1 MKDIKPSSSK
11 TTSTEDKTLTGKRKE
26 PLPPSP
32 ITTKSNKLAILL
44 SSSSSSSKTLV
55 DAAFERMFGYSW
67 GTTFDLASTN
77 DSNEDNDNGNS
88 SSSSIQQQM
97 IQIFGPL
104 RTARILN
111 QRWDV
116 IAPLISSSSSS
127 SREDYKKDSVSLTT
141 RLTTKTV
148 ATPTCT
154 PISVYSSSIVN
165 DPCKNYSSITREN
178 KKIRLEEKD
187 YKNIE
192 LPKHMMSCVVPP
204 PSAIETT
211 TANTVAAKSVQPTS
225 MSMSMTTNNNNNS
238 SNLDTVLEKIAGKK
252 KMNTVEKSSN
262 DWEGFKETDKT
273 LQDELERT
281 AQSKNAFLVK
291 KDFLNR
297 VDQRKFEL
305 EKEERDRER
314 SRRTA
319 SSTK

>member
-1 MKDIKPSSSK
+1 MNDIKPSSSK
-11 TTSTEDKTLTGKRKE
+11 TASPEETLTGKRKE
-26 PLPPSP
+26 PPPFP
-32 ITTKSNKLAILL
+32 ITEKSNESAVL
-44 SSSSSSSKTLV
+44 SSSSSKTPV

-77 DSNEDNDNGNS
+77 DSNEDNNNGNS
-88 SSSSIQQQM
+88 SPSSIQHQM

-116 IAPLISSSSSS
+116 IAPLSSSS
-127 SREDYKKDSVSLTT
+127 SRENYNKDSVSLTRVT
-141 RLTTKTV
+141 IKTSV
-148 ATPTCT
+148 AAPTPS
-154 PISVYSSSIVN
+154 SVYSSSIVN
-165 DPCKNYSSITREN
+165 DTCENNSSTTRGN

-192 LPKHMMSCVVPP
+192 LPKHMMSCVAQ
-204 PSAIETT
+204 PSAIVTT
-211 TANTVAAKSVQPTS
+211 TKPVQSTS
-225 MSMSMTTNNNNNS
+225 ISMTNNS
-238 SNLDTVLEKIAGKK
+238 SNLDNVLEQIAGKK

-273 LQDELERT
+273 LQDDLERT

-305 EKEERDRER
+305 EKVERDRER